1 MPILWEPI
9 KGETI
14 EEGRIRPYGATIYR
28 AHVPG
33 GWLVRDEASTVYVPD
48 PNHEWESL
56 KSDNASRGIRST
68 VTTNY

>member
-14 EEGRIRPYGATIYR
+14 EEGRVRPYGATIYR

-33 GWLVRDEASTVYVPD
+33 GWLVRDEGSTCFIPD
-48 PNHEWESL
+48 PTHEWENV
-56 KSDNASRGIRST
+56 KSDDASRGVRST
-68 VTTNY
+68 VTMNY